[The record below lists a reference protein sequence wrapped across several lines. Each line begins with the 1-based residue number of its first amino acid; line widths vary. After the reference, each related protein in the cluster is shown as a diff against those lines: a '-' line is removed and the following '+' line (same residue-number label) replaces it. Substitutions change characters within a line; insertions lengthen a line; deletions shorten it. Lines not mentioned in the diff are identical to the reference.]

1 MEKPIRSLSI
11 IALFVGLMAPQGLTN
26 PVKVTRNRATQ
37 AITDLTLTGNITVRG
52 AQNGNIVL
60 ICDNGVAG
68 LPDGSPDLVIRFA
81 PKKNRAKYQNL
92 SFELQS
98 ARLFLSDR
106 RVAVISSDGYTWVS
120 VALEPIKRDDPSFGL
135 YGDRNNDL
143 PQTIRVSR
151 GYALQRQTVH
161 LHDDG
166 SMSAI
171 DLEQPI
177 VHRRGSIGPQFVD
190 WIEDVPGQGLPC
202 SSGGRGSTGC
212 SYGCGGQSCSVT
224 CGSGAYSCCGCRNQ
238 SPYCSCQVS

>member
-1 MEKPIRSLSI
+1 
-11 IALFVGLMAPQGLTN
+11 VGLIAPHGLTN
-26 PVKVTRNRATQ
+26 PVKVLGRKAPQ

-52 AQNGNIVL
+52 AHNGNIVL
-60 ICDNGVAG
+60 IADNGVAG
-68 LPDGSPDLVIRFA
+68 LPDGLPDLVIRFA
-81 PKKNRAKYQNL
+81 PKKQKAKYQNI

-120 VALEPIKRDDPSFGL
+120 VALEPIKRYDPSFGL
-135 YGDRNNDL
+135 YADRNNDL
-143 PQTIRVSR
+143 PQTVRISR

-166 SMSAI
+166 SLSTI

-177 VHRRGSIGPQFVD
+177 VQRRGSSGPQFID
-190 WIEDVPGQGLPC
+190 WLEDVPGHGLPC

-224 CGSGAYSCCGCRNQ
+224 CGSGAYSRCGCRNE
-238 SPYCSCQVS
+238 SPDCSCRIS